1 MLEHQETHHEESDID
16 IRGVFRFVAGLFVG
30 SVIVFLLVWA
40 LFGYFDRREARGV
53 PEFPLGAGRTRV
65 PPQPRL
71 QVAPRDDF
79 RDLRQSQEDV
89 LESYQWID
97 RDAGRVRIPI
107 DQAIRLTLER
117 GLPVRS
123 ETGTP

>member
-1 MLEHQETHHEESDID
+1 MSDHPELHHEESDID
-16 IRGVFRFVAGLFVG
+16 IRGVFSFVVGLFVT
-30 SVIVFLLVWA
+30 SVVVFLVVWA
-40 LFGYFDRREARGV
+40 LFAYLDRREAQGV
-53 PEFPLGAGRTRV
+53 ADFPLATGRTRV

-79 RDLRQSQEDV
+79 RDLRQGQEDV

-123 ETGTP
+123 EAGTP